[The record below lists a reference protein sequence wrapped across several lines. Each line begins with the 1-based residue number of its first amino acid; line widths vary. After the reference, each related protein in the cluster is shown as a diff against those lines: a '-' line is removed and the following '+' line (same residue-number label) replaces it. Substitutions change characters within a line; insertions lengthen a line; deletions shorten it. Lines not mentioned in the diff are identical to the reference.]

1 MRSDAPTVDAFLKA
15 QPQTIRK
22 DLKQLRRLV
31 RTEVPEAREGMRY
44 GGPVYC
50 LEHGPIICGFTAQK
64 HNLAFYVGRVPDDLR
79 AQMRATGFS
88 LGKGTVRFTRLDA
101 ARLSTLRTLLRA
113 IISQGI
119 TC

>member
-1 MRSDAPTVDAFLKA
+1 
-15 QPQTIRK
+15 
-22 DLKQLRRLV
+22 
-31 RTEVPEAREGMRY
+31 
-44 GGPVYC
+44 
-50 LEHGPIICGFTAQK
+50 
-64 HNLAFYVGRVPDDLR
+64 
-79 AQMRATGFS
+79 MRATGFS